1 MESIPIYQVD
11 AFTDNLFGGNPAAVC
26 ILESEIDESLM
37 QQIAAENNLAETAF
51 VIPQEGF
58 ASIRYFTPLTEVA
71 LCGHATL
78 ASAFVLSEFVQKRNN
93 QFTFETMLSGRL
105 TVEVRSDLFA
115 LNLPA
120 DQLKPE
126 KAQFVA
132 VADILGHQPVELFH
146 GRTDLM
152 AVFDDQQILKEME
165 PDMKALARLNAR
177 GLIVAAPGNESD
189 FVTRFFAPAIGVDED
204 PVTGSAHTSLV
215 PYWSQ
220 KLNKTSLVSHQ
231 LSARGGVL
239 YCRDL
244 GNRTEVAGKATLYLK
259 GEIFV

>member
-1 MESIPIYQVD
+1 MESIAIYQVD
-11 AFTDNLFGGNPAAVC
+11 AFSDKLFGGNPAAVC
-26 ILESEIDESLM
+26 ILKKDIEAGLM

-51 VIPQEGF
+51 VVPTGDF
-58 ASIRYFTPLTEVA
+58 VTIRYFTPLTEVA

-78 ASAFVLSEFVQKRNN
+78 ASAFVLAEFVQKHAR
-93 QFTFETMLSGRL
+93 QFTFETLLSGTL
-105 TVEVRSDLFA
+105 TVELKNNLYA

-126 KAQFVA
+126 KAQFDA
-132 VADILGHQPVELFH
+132 VANILGHKPAELFH

-152 AVFDDQQILKEME
+152 AVFDDQQVLKEIK
-165 PDMKALARLNAR
+165 PDMGALAQLDAR
-177 GLIVAAPGNESD
+177 GLIVTAPGNESD

-239 YCRDL
+239 YCKDL

-259 GEIFV
+259 GEVFV